1 VTPLEAFGLVAGV
14 ATIGGV
20 ILAIY
25 YGRLQGSHIKL
36 LAYQATVAPFPVASS
51 TSLEEYNLAL
61 MYEPHEGEPR
71 EIESAYAQYL
81 RFANFGHEPVRREDI
96 APANPLRIEVAG
108 ADVLDVSVEASH
120 RDVCRVSLGPFEP
133 KEGTTSLA
141 VEFDFLDY
149 RDGALIRLLTTS
161 SPDRVALVGDI
172 IGMPDGIKTV
182 DELRGRRSLW
192 GPTGTVLAIL
202 FEIGSLVLTAF
213 VYRWVL
219 GEWNSVWLMAL
230 PLVALL
236 APAAVSLFISE
247 KLWPKPGPRFPSELL
262 PRGYRHLPVAMQT
275 ALIDEDFGGFVL
287 TAPRPEP
294 SAGDDDA
301 SSPS

>member
-1 VTPLEAFGLVAGV
+1 LKRSVLVAGV

-25 YGRLQGSHIKL
+25 YGRQQGSHIKL
-36 LAYQATVAPFPVASS
+36 LAYKAAVSPFPVASS
-51 TSLEEYNLAL
+51 SSLEEYNLAL
-61 MYEPHEGEPR
+61 MYEPREGEPR

-96 APANPLRIEVAG
+96 APANPLRIEVTG

-120 RDVCRVSLGPFEP
+120 RDVCRVALGPIEP
-133 KEGTTSLA
+133 GDGSTSFA

-149 RDGALIRLLTTS
+149 RDGGLIRLLTTS
-161 SPDRVALVGDI
+161 SPERVALVGDI
-172 IGMPDGIKTV
+172 IGMPEGIKTA

-202 FEIGSLVLTAF
+202 FEVGSLVLTVF

-219 GEWNSVWLMAL
+219 GEWNSVWLVAL
-230 PLVALL
+230 PVVALL
-236 APAAVSLFISE
+236 APAVVSLLISE
-247 KLWPKPGPRFPSELL
+247 KLWPKPGPRFPPELL
-262 PRGYRHLPVAMQT
+262 PRGYRHLPVAMQA
-275 ALIDEDFGGFVL
+275 ALIDQDFGGFVL
-287 TAPRPEP
+287 TTPPSEP
-294 SAGDDDA
+294 STRRDEA